1 MALPVS
7 PRRGVNRPALALGL
21 DVGGTKIV
29 GGVVAADGTVV
40 ERMPAFPTPPGDA
53 SATLTVLLRV
63 IGELRARHPDVQA
76 VGVGAAGLVEWPR
89 GYIRWAPNN
98 VYRALPLRELLQ
110 EATGL
115 PVVVDNDA
123 NTAAWAEARLGAGAS
138 YMAFLTIGT
147 GLGGGLILDGRLYR
161 GTTGIGAEVGHI
173 IVDPDGPYECGCG
186 NVGCLEAVASGTALG
201 RYGRETAAAGPGGL
215 LAELAGGA
223 ANVTG
228 ETVFKA
234 AQAGD
239 EAARSLFARLGHWLG
254 IGIASLVNLFDF
266 QLIVIGGGVAAAGD
280 LLLAPAR
287 ASFEQFAFAR
297 AHRQLPPIVLA
308 CLGSEAGWVG
318 SAILALD
325 EGSDARLG
333 PTEAAANA
341 ALTLGEER
349 LCSSCLSSLALSVRH
364 LG

>member
-1 MALPVS
+1 MALLAAPLRAANHPVQ
-7 PRRGVNRPALALGL
+7 AIGL

-40 ERMPAFPTPPGDA
+40 ERMPAVPTPPEDET
-53 SATLTVLLRV
+53 ATLTALLRV
-63 IGELRARHPDVQA
+63 IDELRGRHPDVEA
-76 VGVGAAGLVEWPR
+76 IGVGAAGLVEWPR

-98 VYRALPLRELLQ
+98 VYRALPLRELLH

-123 NTAAWAEARLGAGAS
+123 NAAAWAEARLGAGAS

-147 GLGGGLILDGRLYR
+147 GLGGGLILDGQLYR

-173 IVDPDGPYECGCG
+173 VVDPDGPYECGCG

-201 RYGRETAAAGPGGL
+201 RYGREAAAVDPGGL

-228 ETVFKA
+228 ETVFMA
-234 AQAGD
+234 ARAGD
-239 EAARSLFARLGHWLG
+239 ETARLLFARLGRWLG

-266 QLIVIGGGVAAAGD
+266 ELIVIGGGVAAGGD
-280 LLLAPAR
+280 LLLTPAR
-287 ASFEQFAFAR
+287 ASFEQFVFAR
-297 AHRQLPPIVLA
+297 DHRQPPSIVSA
-308 CLGSEAGWVG
+308 RLGPEAGWVG

-325 EGSDARLG
+325 QED
-333 PTEAAANA
+333 
-341 ALTLGEER
+341 
-349 LCSSCLSSLALSVRH
+349 SSLSVTVTATMASAV
-364 LG
+364 

>member
-1 MALPVS
+1 MTLQA
-7 PRRGVNRPALALGL
+7 PRRATNCPAQAIGL
-21 DVGGTKIV
+21 DVGGTKIA
-29 GGVVAADGTVV
+29 GGVVAADGTIV
-40 ERMPAFPTPPGDA
+40 ERMPVVPTPPEDA
-53 SATLTVLLRV
+53 TGTLTVLLRV
-63 IGELRARHPDVQA
+63 ISELRERHPEIEA
-76 VGVGAAGLVEWPR
+76 IGVGAAGLVEWPR
-89 GYIRWAPNN
+89 GHIRWAPNN
-98 VYRALPLRELLQ
+98 AYRALPLRELLR

-123 NTAAWAEARLGAGAS
+123 NTAAWAEARLGASAS

-147 GLGGGLILDGRLYR
+147 GLGGGLILGGQIYR

-173 IVDPDGPYECGCG
+173 VVDPDGPYVCGCG

-201 RYGRETAAAGPGGL
+201 RYGREAAAADPGGM

-239 EAARSLFARLGHWLG
+239 EAACSLFARLGRWLG

-266 QLIVIGGGVAAAGD
+266 ELIVIGGGVAAAGD
-280 LLLAPAR
+280 LLLIPAR
-287 ASFEQFAFAR
+287 DSFERFVFAR
-297 AHRQLPPIVLA
+297 AHRQPPSIA
-308 CLGSEAGWVG
+308 FARLGSEAGWVG

-325 EGSDARLG
+325 EGNCTG
-333 PTEAAANA
+333 PG
-341 ALTLGEER
+341 LTGAPAIAI
-349 LCSSCLSSLALSVRH
+349 SLA
-364 LG
+364 

>member
-1 MALPVS
+1 MVLRTS
-7 PRRGVNRPALALGL
+7 LRGANPPALAIGL
-21 DVGGTKIV
+21 DVGGTKIA
-29 GGVVAADGTVV
+29 GGVVAADGRVV
-40 ERMPAFPTPPGDA
+40 ERMPTFPTPSEDA
-53 SATLTVLLRV
+53 TATLTVLLSV
-63 IGELRARHPDVQA
+63 IGELRARHPA
-76 VGVGAAGLVEWPR
+76 VEAIGIGAAGLVEWPS

-98 VYRALPLRELLQ
+98 VYRALPLRELLH

-123 NTAAWAEARLGAGAS
+123 NTAAWAEARLGTGAS

-147 GLGGGLILDGRLYR
+147 GLGGGLILDGQLYR
-161 GTTGIGAEVGHI
+161 GNTGIGAEVGHI
-173 IVDPDGPYECGCG
+173 VVDPDGPYECGCG
-186 NVGCLEAVASGTALG
+186 NVGCLEAVASGSALG
-201 RYGRETAAAGPGGL
+201 RYGREAAANQGGL

-239 EAARSLFARLGHWLG
+239 ETARALFARLGRWLG

-266 QLIVIGGGVAAAGD
+266 QLIVIGGGVAASGD
-280 LLLAPAR
+280 LLLVPAR
-287 ASFEQFAFAR
+287 TSFEQFAFAR
-297 AHRQLPPIVLA
+297 AHRQLPSIALA

-325 EGSDARLG
+325 ERNHTRLG
-333 PTEAAANA
+333 
-341 ALTLGEER
+341 LTGATAIP
-349 LCSSCLSSLALSVRH
+349 SLT
-364 LG
+364 

>member
-1 MALPVS
+1 MALPAS
-7 PRRGVNRPALALGL
+7 PRRGGNRPVLAIGL
-21 DVGGTKIV
+21 DVGGTKIA

-40 ERMPAFPTPPGDA
+40 ERMPAFPTPPEDA
-53 SATLTVLLRV
+53 AATLTVLLRV
-63 IGELRARHPDVQA
+63 ISELRARHPDVEA
-76 VGVGAAGLVEWPR
+76 IGVGAAGLVEWPR

-98 VYRALPLRELLQ
+98 VYRALPLRELLS

-115 PVVVDNDA
+115 PVIVDNDA

-147 GLGGGLILDGRLYR
+147 GLGGGLILGGQLYR

-173 IVDPDGPYECGCG
+173 AVDPDGPYECGCG

-201 RYGRETAAAGPGGL
+201 RYGREAAAGQGSL
-215 LAELAGGA
+215 LAEMAGGA

-239 EAARSLFARLGHWLG
+239 EAACSLFARLGRWLG

-266 QLIVIGGGVAAAGD
+266 ELIVIGGGVAAAGD
-280 LLLAPAR
+280 LLLVPAR
-287 ASFEQFAFAR
+287 ASFEQFVFAR
-297 AHRQLPPIVLA
+297 AHRQLPAIA
-308 CLGSEAGWVG
+308 FARLGSEAGWVG

-325 EGSDARLG
+325 EGNSTRLG
-333 PTEAAANA
+333 
-341 ALTLGEER
+341 LTGVPAIAGN
-349 LCSSCLSSLALSVRH
+349 LA
-364 LG
+364 

>member
-1 MALPVS
+1 MVLRTS
-7 PRRGVNRPALALGL
+7 LRGANSPALAIGL
-21 DVGGTKIV
+21 DVGGTKIA

-40 ERMPAFPTPPGDA
+40 ERMPAFPTPSEDA
-53 SATLTVLLRV
+53 TATLTVLLSV
-63 IGELRARHPDVQA
+63 ISELRARHPA
-76 VGVGAAGLVEWPR
+76 VEAIGIGAAGLVEWPS

-98 VYRALPLRELLQ
+98 VYRALPLRELLH

-123 NTAAWAEARLGAGAS
+123 NTAAWAEARLGTGAS

-147 GLGGGLILDGRLYR
+147 GLGGGLILDGQLYR
-161 GTTGIGAEVGHI
+161 GKTGIGAEVGHI
-173 IVDPDGPYECGCG
+173 VVDPDGPYKCGCG
-186 NVGCLEAVASGTALG
+186 NVGCLEAVASGSALG
-201 RYGRETAAAGPGGL
+201 RYGREAAANQGGL

-239 EAARSLFARLGHWLG
+239 ETARALFARLGRWLG

-266 QLIVIGGGVAAAGD
+266 QLIVIGGGVAAVGD
-280 LLLAPAR
+280 LLLVPAR

-297 AHRQLPPIVLA
+297 AHRQLPSIALA

-325 EGSDARLG
+325 ERNHTRLG
-333 PTEAAANA
+333 VTEATAIPS
-341 ALTLGEER
+341 LT
-349 LCSSCLSSLALSVRH
+349 
-364 LG
+364 

>member
-1 MALPVS
+1 MTDQH
-7 PRRGVNRPALALGL
+7 PRPGIAARSAIGL
-21 DVGGTKIV
+21 DIGGTKIA

-40 ERMPAFPTPPGDA
+40 ERMPAVPTPPEDTT
-53 SATLTVLLRV
+53 ATLTILLR
-63 IGELRARHPDVQA
+63 IISELRARHPDVEA
-76 VGVGAAGLVEWPR
+76 IGVGAAGLVEWPR

-98 VYRALPLRELLQ
+98 VYRALPLREFLHK
-110 EATGL
+110 ATSL

-138 YMAFLTIGT
+138 HMAFLTIGT

-173 IVDPDGPYECGCG
+173 VVDPDGPYECGCG

-201 RYGRETAAAGPGGL
+201 RYGREAAAADPGSL
-215 LAELAGGA
+215 LAVLGGGA

-234 AQAGD
+234 AQTGD
-239 EAARSLFARLGHWLG
+239 KTACSLFARLGRWLG
-254 IGIASLVNLFDF
+254 IGIASLVTLFDF
-266 QLIVIGGGVAAAGD
+266 ELVVIGGGVAAADD

-287 ASFEQFAFAR
+287 ASFEQFVFAR
-297 AHRQLPPIVLA
+297 AHRQLPSITLA
-308 CLGSEAGWVG
+308 RLGSEAGWAG

-325 EGSDARLG
+325 EGNCTRLG
-333 PTEAAANA
+333 PTGAPAIAD
-341 ALTLGEER
+341 
-349 LCSSCLSSLALSVRH
+349 SLA
-364 LG
+364 

>member
-1 MALPVS
+1 MALPAS
-7 PRRGVNRPALALGL
+7 RRRGANRPALALGL
-21 DVGGTKIV
+21 DVGGTKIA

-40 ERMPAFPTPPGDA
+40 ERMPAFPTPAEDA
-53 SATLTVLLRV
+53 SGTVTVLLR
-63 IGELRARHPDVQA
+63 IIEELRARHPDVEA
-76 VGVGAAGLVEWPR
+76 IGVGAAGLVEWPR

-173 IVDPDGPYECGCG
+173 VVDPDGPYECGCG

-201 RYGRETAAAGPGGL
+201 RYGREAAAADPGGM
-215 LAELAGGA
+215 LAGLAGGA
-223 ANVTG
+223 ADVTG

-239 EAARSLFARLGHWLG
+239 EAARALFARLGCWLG

-266 QLIVIGGGVAAAGD
+266 ELIVIGGGVAAAGD
-280 LLLAPAR
+280 LLLVPAR
-287 ASFEQFAFAR
+287 ASFEQFVFAR
-297 AHRQLPPIVLA
+297 AHRQLPSIVLA

-325 EGSDARLG
+325 ERDSNRLG
-333 PTEAAANA
+333 LTAAPAMA
-341 ALTLGEER
+341 MASLT
-349 LCSSCLSSLALSVRH
+349 
-364 LG
+364 

>member
-1 MALPVS
+1 
-7 PRRGVNRPALALGL
+7 
-21 DVGGTKIV
+21 
-29 GGVVAADGTVV
+29 VVAADGTVV
-40 ERMPAFPTPPGDA
+40 ERMPTVPTPPEDPT
-53 SATLTVLLRV
+53 ATLTALIRV
-63 IGELRARHPDVQA
+63 INELRERHPDVEA
-76 VGVGAAGLVEWPR
+76 IGVGAAGLVEWPR

-98 VYRALPLRELLQ
+98 VYQALPLRELLH

-147 GLGGGLILDGRLYR
+147 GLGGGLILGGQLYR

-173 IVDPDGPYECGCG
+173 AVDPDGPYECGCG

-201 RYGRETAAAGPGGL
+201 RYGREAAAGQDSL

-239 EAARSLFARLGHWLG
+239 ETACSLFARLGRWLG

-266 QLIVIGGGVAAAGD
+266 ELIVIGGGVAAAGD
-280 LLLAPAR
+280 LLLVPAR
-287 ASFEQFAFAR
+287 SSFEQFVFARAYRQLPSIAFAR
-297 AHRQLPPIVLA
+297 
-308 CLGSEAGWVG
+308 LGSEAGWVG

-325 EGSDARLG
+325 EGNSTRLG
-333 PTEAAANA
+333 
-341 ALTLGEER
+341 LTGVPAIA
-349 LCSSCLSSLALSVRH
+349 SNLA
-364 LG
+364 